1 MKLLKYLIIST
12 LLALLCVACKVSYSF
27 SGTSIQADVE
37 TVSIHYFEYKAL
49 QVNPSLSNDLT
60 EAVKEKFRRLTRLE
74 QVDEDGDLDIVGEV
88 TGYDIRAAAISTE
101 EVASQNRLTVTV
113 KITFANKKYP
123 QDDFEKNF
131 SAYAD
136 YDAALSLDSVQDGLC
151 AEIVEKIVEDIFN
164 ATVANW

>member
-1 MKLLKYLIIST
+1 MKLVKYLIIS
-12 LLALLCVACKVSYSF
+12 ALVAALCVACKVTYSF

-49 QVNPSLSNDLT
+49 QVNPSLSNDMT
-60 EAVKEKFRRLTRLE
+60 EAVKEKFRKLTRLE
-74 QVDEDGDLDIVGEV
+74 QVEEDGDLDIIGEIV
-88 TGYDIRAAAISTE
+88 GYDVRAAAISTE

-113 KITFANKKYP
+113 KITFANKKYS

-136 YDAALSLDSVQDGLC
+136 YDAAQSLDAVQDALC
-151 AEIVEKIVEDIFN
+151 AEIVEKLVEDIFN